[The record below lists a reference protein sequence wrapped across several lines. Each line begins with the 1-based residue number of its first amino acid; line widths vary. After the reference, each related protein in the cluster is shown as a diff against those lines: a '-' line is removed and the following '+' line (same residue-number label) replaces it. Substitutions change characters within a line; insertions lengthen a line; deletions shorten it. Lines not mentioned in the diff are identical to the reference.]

1 MYLFPFWVFVCDEYY
16 FIGLRLNRGLVR
28 ELCLTLSHCG
38 LCIFTFF
45 GFSES
50 TGKYSTGAFAWNGRL
65 SAVATAALV
74 VSEIV
79 SNSSVS
85 EHMALAVSKVV
96 SYDNVSKNRQNS
108 RNKV

>member
-1 MYLFPFWVFVCDEYY
+1 M
-16 FIGLRLNRGLVR
+16 VR

-38 LCIFTFF
+38 FCIFTFF

-65 SAVATAALV
+65 SAVATAAVV

-96 SYDNVSKNRQNS
+96 SYGNVSEKRQNG
-108 RNKV
+108 KCEV